1 MIINWEEE
9 YKSLVR
15 TIGSVTYGK
24 ERWFHVGNGLWLDRK
39 EDDWIDF
46 LTLEERVMSEI
57 EDVDDYSKYVPRSV
71 YEQMVGE
78 RDIAISQL
86 EDLGIAF
93 GQNPRLVAIP
103 RDWLE
108 KWFKERYKSKTYEH
122 LIEDWEKQN
131 EIHSNS

>member
-1 MIINWEEE
+1 MSNWVRADDVKKAIDNLPHRVVHDYGE
-9 YKSLVR
+9 YVS
-15 TIGSVTYGK
+15 K
-24 ERWFHVGNGLWLDRK
+24 EL
-39 EDDWIDF
+39 
-46 LTLEERVMSEI
+46 
-57 EDVDDYSKYVPRSV
+57 

-103 RDWLE
+103 IEWLRE
-108 KWFKERYKSKTYEH
+108 WFKERYKSKTYEH

-131 EIHSNS
+131 ESSICN